1 VQGELEEALN
11 RLIGERVTVRFA
23 GRTDAGVHAT
33 GQVVAFCLPRAAGMG
48 WGWDELERRLNAV
61 LPEDVAVRRLRQTAT
76 GFDPRREAVERSYRY
91 RIRDGGRRSPLDRHR
106 TLELDVTLDVGAMQA
121 AAARLIGEHDF
132 AAFGTPPDGGS
143 TWRRVTDVGVARRGA
158 LVEIRLTADAYL
170 RRMVRSMVA
179 VLVRVGRG
187 ELKAA
192 DLRRLVDDRR
202 RALHGEA
209 APARG
214 LTLERVLYRSGIRSN
229 GREPRRAAGR
239 RAS

>member
-1 VQGELEEALN
+1 VQGALEEALN
-11 RLIGERVTVRFA
+11 RLTGERITVRFA

-33 GQVVAFCLPRAAGMG
+33 GQVVAFCLPPAAATG
-48 WGWDELERRLNAV
+48 WTWEQLQRRLNAV
-61 LPEDVAVRRLRQTAT
+61 LPADVAVRRLRPAAA

-91 RIRDGGRRSPLDRHR
+91 RIRDGGHRSPLDRHH
-106 TLELDVTLDVGAMQA
+106 TLELDVTLDVGVMRA
-121 AAARLIGEHDF
+121 AAALLIGEHDF
-132 AAFGTPPDGGS
+132 AAFGSPPSGES
-143 TWRRVTDVGVARRGA
+143 TWRRVTDMTVLRRGE

-187 ELKAA
+187 ELQTA
-192 DLRRLVDDRR
+192 DVRRLLDDRQ

-214 LTLERVLYRSGIRSN
+214 LTLERVVYRSGVRSN
-229 GREPRRAAGR
+229 GRAPRRVAGR